1 MEESL
6 FCYCLPVS
14 YDDIWFNKFIVE
26 RRSGAAADW
35 CQRVSRSGVAAQT
48 SRQVSNKSS
57 SARLR
62 KVFIKKWRQ
71 RSAGASHVCSTAA
84 RDVSKTHRTT
94 LSPEH
99 KPQVIYWIFPTSF
112 LSLKEQFT
120 DYLQHADG
128 RSAPRLTGAYN
139 SRHVISVTS
148 SITAW
153 SIFTS
158 TGSLNTNAAPYWR
171 CIKNIL
177 SNGLLITP
185 TYLNHV
191 QCWH

>member
-26 RRSGAAADW
+26 RRSGAAAD
-35 CQRVSRSGVAAQT
+35 CRQRVSGSGVAAQT
-48 SRQVSNKSS
+48 IRQVSNKSS
-57 SARLR
+57 SARLC

-84 RDVSKTHRTT
+84 RDVGNTLCTT
-94 LSPEH
+94 QSPEH
-99 KPQVIYWIFPTSF
+99 ERQVIYWIFPTSF
-112 LSLKEQFT
+112 ISLKEQFT

-139 SRHVISVTS
+139 SRHVISITS

-153 SIFTS
+153 SIYTS
-158 TGSLNTNAAPYWR
+158 TGLLNTNAAPNWR
-171 CIKNIL
+171 CIKN
-177 SNGLLITP
+177 STS
-185 TYLNHV
+185 V
-191 QCWH
+191 MVC